1 MKRRT
6 AIRAIGLVCVALLVA
21 VTGAGGEPARA
32 QSGVAASRVPTP
44 IVPRGEGERCVADVD
59 VMRRNHMTMLK
70 HQRDATVHQGD
81 RASATKLTAC
91 IACHVVRGADGK
103 PVSYAEPQHFCRS
116 CHAYAAVSVDC
127 FECHA
132 SRPEAKPTSAAGE
145 AEAAALANYL
155 RDQKP

>member
-1 MKRRT
+1 MKGLT
-6 AIRAIGLVCVALLVA
+6 AIRAIGLVCVVLLVA
-21 VTGAGGEPARA
+21 ATGAGGEPARA

-59 VMRRNHMTMLK
+59 VMRRNHMKMLK
-70 HQRDATVHQGD
+70 HQRDVTVHQGD
-81 RASATKLTAC
+81 RASAAKLTAC
-91 IACHVVRGADGK
+91 IACHAVRGADGK

-132 SRPEAKPTSAAGE
+132 SRPEAKPAT
-145 AEAAALANYL
+145 AAAEPDVSALAHYL
-155 RDQKP
+155 RSQKP